1 MGGGWTTKVVLE
13 KGGGGGSGRAVVG
26 VGLQASLG
34 VRWGEGGKVYTRYV
48 ETGGY
53 GCEKSLVIGE

>member
-34 VRWGEGGKVYTRYV
+34 VRWGEGGKGVYKVCRDRWLWV
-48 ETGGY
+48 
-53 GCEKSLVIGE
+53 